1 VHLKLFV
8 SEDVCIEIEV
18 ALLRVFRVDPE
29 SQLVPIGS
37 REGLKVAENELTAV
51 VSVCF
56 L

>member
-1 VHLKLFV
+1 MHLKLFV

-29 SQLVPIGS
+29 SQLVPIGG
-37 REGLKVAENELTAV
+37 REGLKVAESELAAV